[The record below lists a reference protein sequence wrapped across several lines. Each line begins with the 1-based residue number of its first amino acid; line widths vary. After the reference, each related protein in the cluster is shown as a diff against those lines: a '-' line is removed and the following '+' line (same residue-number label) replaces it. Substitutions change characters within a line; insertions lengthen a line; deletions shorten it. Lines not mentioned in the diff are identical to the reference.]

1 MQKKSVLIAGRH
13 STSISLEE
21 EFFAALKNIAQEQK
35 ISLNQL
41 ITKIDSERKTENLSS
56 ALRLYVLSY
65 YQRQLANFSKKNG

>member
-13 STSISLEE
+13 STSISLED
-21 EFFAALKNIAQEQK
+21 EFFEALKNIAQEQK

-41 ITKIDSERKTENLSS
+41 ITKIDSERETENLSS

-65 YQRQLANFSKKNG
+65 YQRQLANFSKKSG

>member
-21 EFFAALKNIAQEQK
+21 EFFAALKNIAQDQK

-41 ITKIDSERKTENLSS
+41 ITKIDSERKTDNLSS
-56 ALRLYVLSY
+56 ALRLYVLFY
-65 YQRQLANFSKKNG
+65 YQQQLANYAKKNG